1 MKNYT
6 EEDVIWTLSR
16 KSDVR
21 IQGKQVLV
29 MKGSAAKNDIGNG
42 SKGKID
48 FLCRHKG
55 YTLVFT
61 SKF

>member
-6 EEDVIWTLSR
+6 EEEVFKSLQK

-21 IQGKQVLV
+21 IQGKLVLV
-29 MKGSAAKNDIGNG
+29 MRGSAAKNDIGNG

-48 FLCRHKG
+48 FLCKHRG
-55 YTLVFT
+55 YQMRWVTEF
-61 SKF
+61 

>member
-6 EEDVIWTLSR
+6 EEQVLRSLEK

-21 IQGKQVLV
+21 IQGKQILV
-29 MKGSAAKNDIGNG
+29 MRGSAAKNDIGNG

-48 FLCRHKG
+48 YLCR
-55 YTLVFT
+55 YLAYRVEWVT
-61 SKF
+61 KF

>member
-6 EEDVIWTLSR
+6 EEEVFKSLQK

-21 IQGKQVLV
+21 IQGKLVLV
-29 MKGSAAKNDIGNG
+29 MRGSAAKNDIGNG

-48 FLCRHKG
+48 FLCRHRG
-55 YTLVFT
+55 YQMRWVTEF
-61 SKF
+61 

>member
-6 EEDVIWTLSR
+6 EEEVIRALNR
-16 KSDVR
+16 KNDVR
-21 IQGKQVLV
+21 VDGKKV
-29 MKGSAAKNDIGNG
+29 MVMTGSAAKNDIGNG

-55 YTLVFT
+55 YHIVWIT
-61 SKF
+61 KW